1 MRRSLV
7 VLASALGVVPL
18 LTVPAQ
24 AGGEALP
31 FVFSSDRDGDAE
43 VYRSLADGRIRQLT
57 HNDVEDDQP
66 VWSPDGRRIAFVS
79 TRDGN
84 AEVFV
89 VDADGSDLVQVTD
102 TATTPD
108 GAEVRNDSPA
118 WSPDGRTLAFTSNR
132 DDPEGEVYRVA
143 ADGTRLQRLTTN
155 PFVTDNAP
163 AWSPDGR
170 YLVYAVMPPADD
182 ADLHRMRPDGSR
194 IRQLT
199 DTPDVDE
206 STPEYSPDGRT
217 IAFSRFDL
225 LADERDLATMR
236 ATGGPA
242 RPLTGEPDRD
252 DWYPRW
258 TADGRQVAFW
268 AHDGAR
274 STTWLVDRDGTDV
287 RQLTPGT
294 ADDTFPDPRP

>member
-1 MRRSLV
+1 MRRTAVL
-7 VLASALGVVPL
+7 LASTLGVVPL
-18 LTVPAQ
+18 LAVPAQ
-24 AGGEALP
+24 AGEPVPP
-31 FVFSSDRDGDAE
+31 FVFASDRDGDAE
-43 VYRSLADGRIRQLT
+43 IHRTLAYGRIRQLT
-57 HNDVEDDQP
+57 RNDVTDDQP

-89 VDADGSDLVQVTD
+89 MDADGSDVVQVTD

-108 GAEVRNDSPA
+108 GVEVRNDSPA
-118 WSPDGRTLAFTSNR
+118 WSPDGRTLAFVSNR

-170 YLVYAVMPPADD
+170 HVLYSVTPPADD
-182 ADLHRMRPDGSR
+182 ADLYRMRPDGSQ

-225 LADERDLATMR
+225 LAGERDLATMR

-242 RPLTGEPDRD
+242 RHLTGEPDRD
-252 DWYPRW
+252 EWFPRW
-258 TADGRQVAFW
+258 TADGRQLAFW
-268 AHDGAR
+268 AQDGTR
-274 STTWLVDRDGTDV
+274 STAWLVDRDGTDL
-287 RQLTPGT
+287 RPLTAGT
-294 ADDTFPDPRP
+294 ANDSSPDPRP

>member
-24 AGGEALP
+24 AAGEVLP
-31 FVFSSDRDGDAE
+31 VVFSSDRDGDTE

-57 HNDVEDDQP
+57 RNDVEDDQP

>member
-89 VDADGSDLVQVTD
+89 MAADGSDVRQLTD
-102 TATTPD
+102 TATTPE
-108 GAEVRNDSPA
+108 GAAVRNDSPA
-118 WSPDGRTLAFTSNR
+118 WSPDGRTLAFVSDR
-132 DDPEGEVYRVA
+132 DDVEGEVYRMA
-143 ADGTRLQRLTTN
+143 ADGTQLRRLTTN

-170 YLVYAVMPPADD
+170 HVVYSVTPPVVD
-182 ADLHRMRPDGSR
+182 ADL
-194 IRQLT
+194 
-199 DTPDVDE
+199 
-206 STPEYSPDGRT
+206 
-217 IAFSRFDL
+217 
-225 LADERDLATMR
+225 
-236 ATGGPA
+236 
-242 RPLTGEPDRD
+242 
-252 DWYPRW
+252 
-258 TADGRQVAFW
+258 
-268 AHDGAR
+268 
-274 STTWLVDRDGTDV
+274 
-287 RQLTPGT
+287 
-294 ADDTFPDPRP
+294 